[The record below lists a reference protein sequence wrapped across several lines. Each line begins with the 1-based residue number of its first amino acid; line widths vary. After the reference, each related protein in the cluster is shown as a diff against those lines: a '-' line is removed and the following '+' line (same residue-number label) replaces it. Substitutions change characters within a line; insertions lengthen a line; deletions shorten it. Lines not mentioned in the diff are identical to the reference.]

1 MSRIVTRFAPSP
13 TGFLH
18 IGGARTAL
26 FSWLL
31 ARSLGGE
38 FRLRIEDTDRER
50 STQEAIDAI
59 LDAMRWLGLE
69 HDGEV
74 VYQSRRAE
82 RHNEVIDQLVA
93 SGHAYWCD
101 CSKERVDEM
110 RERARAA
117 GRKPKYDG
125 SCREKGLG
133 PDCGGVVRFKTPL
146 AGSVAYDDMVKGPS
160 AVNVEELDDL
170 ILRRSD
176 GGPTYNLAVVVDD
189 HDMDVTHVLRGDDHV
204 ANTYRQ
210 IPIYQAM
217 GWDVPRFGHVP
228 MILGPDK
235 KKLSKRHGALS
246 VMEYEKMGYLPE
258 AVVNYLVRLGWS
270 HGDQEVFSV
279 EELQKLFTT
288 ETLSSSPSVFD
299 IQKLD
304 WLSGQYMQQADPDR
318 LAREVERVVVM
329 ELGEDEA
336 AHLNMNRLRGAVPL
350 LQPRARHLVDLAEQ
364 ARMFLVPSAF
374 LHFDEKAV
382 HKFLTPEARELL
394 DGLRTRL
401 AGISPWKE
409 EEIEQCMRAFIEERE
424 LAFKVLAQPVRVAV
438 TGSTKSPGL
447 FETLAV
453 LGRDETLE
461 RLRRVVEDFGD

>member
-1 MSRIVTRFAPSP
+1 MSEIVTRFAPSP

-31 ARSLGGE
+31 AKSQGGK
-38 FRLRIEDTDRER
+38 FLLRIEDTDRKR

-59 LDAMRWLGLE
+59 IDAMQWLKLDN
-69 HDGEV
+69 DGEIFF
-74 VYQSRRAE
+74 QSERAD
-82 RHNEVIDQLVA
+82 RHNEVIDQLIT

-101 CSKERVDEM
+101 CTKEQVNEM
-110 RERARAA
+110 REKARAT

-146 AGSVAYDDMVKGPS
+146 VGAISYTDMVKGAS

-189 HDMDVTHVLRGDDHV
+189 HDMGVNRVLRGDDHV
-204 ANTYRQ
+204 NNTFRQ
-210 IPIYQAM
+210 IPIYEAM
-217 GWDVPRFGHVP
+217 GWEVPEFGHVP

-246 VMEYEKMGYLPE
+246 VMEYEKMGYLPD

-270 HGDQEVFSV
+270 HGDQEVFSRDD
-279 EELQKLFTT
+279 LIKMFTT
-288 ETLSSSPSVFD
+288 DNLSSSPSVFD
-299 IQKLD
+299 VQKLE
-304 WLSGQYMQQADPDR
+304 WLSGQYMQEGDPTA
-318 LAREVERVVVM
+318 LAAEVVKVF
-329 ELGEDEA
+329 ELEMGKEA
-336 AHLNMNRLRGAVPL
+336 AEKLDMKKLIAAMPL
-350 LQPRARHLVDLAEQ
+350 LQPRAKHLVDLAEQ
-364 ARMFLVPSAF
+364 SRCFMADVYDLK
-374 LHFDEKAV
+374 FDEKAV
-382 HKFLTPEARELL
+382 KKFLTAEARELL
-394 DGLRTRL
+394 EELAPRLDAIENWGEEAVEACLRGL
-401 AGISPWKE
+401 
-409 EEIEQCMRAFIEERE
+409 IEEKE
-424 LAFKVLAQPVRVAV
+424 LKFKVLAQPVRVAV
-438 TGSTKSPGL
+438 TGTTKSPGL

-453 LGRDETLE
+453 LGKDQTLA
-461 RLRRVVEDFGD
+461 RLKRVFEEFTA

>member
-1 MSRIVTRFAPSP
+1 
-13 TGFLH
+13 
-18 IGGARTAL
+18 
-26 FSWLL
+26 
-31 ARSLGGE
+31 
-38 FRLRIEDTDRER
+38 
-50 STQEAIDAI
+50 
-59 LDAMRWLGLE
+59 
-69 HDGEV
+69 
-74 VYQSRRAE
+74 
-82 RHNEVIDQLVA
+82 
-93 SGHAYWCD
+93 
-101 CSKERVDEM
+101 
-110 RERARAA
+110 
-117 GRKPKYDG
+117 
-125 SCREKGLG
+125 
-133 PDCGGVVRFKTPL
+133 
-146 AGSVAYDDMVKGPS
+146 
-160 AVNVEELDDL
+160 
-170 ILRRSD
+170 
-176 GGPTYNLAVVVDD
+176 
-189 HDMDVTHVLRGDDHV
+189 
-204 ANTYRQ
+204 
-210 IPIYQAM
+210 M